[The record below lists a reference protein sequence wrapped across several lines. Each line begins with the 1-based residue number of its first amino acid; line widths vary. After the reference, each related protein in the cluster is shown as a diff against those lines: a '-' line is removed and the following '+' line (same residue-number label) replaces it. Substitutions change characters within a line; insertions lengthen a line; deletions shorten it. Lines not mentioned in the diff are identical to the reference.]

1 MENKESYRQQQENEL
16 EVIQV
21 KYSMQFTKIFQK
33 HFVTAKKVTNVLCF
47 RKISMNI
54 FSVFAVNLWE

>member
-21 KYSMQFTKIFQK
+21 SKSVSFNIVMNLETNQKKI
-33 HFVTAKKVTNVLCF
+33 
-47 RKISMNI
+47 
-54 FSVFAVNLWE
+54 